1 MSGQNIT
8 AATAVRDSSATVT
21 AYAAQD
27 VNYITFDKQDEKIV
41 IIAKNTNDAVA
52 VETATITVSPGAG
65 SNAWRK
71 DIGTLT
77 VTIADANTKKV
88 IGPLDSARFKGADG
102 TVCVNVAVTQSGTVS
117 SVTFDVIKL
126 P

>member
-1 MSGQNIT
+1 MAQTIT

-27 VNYITFDKQDEKIV
+27 TNYVAFDQPDENIV
-41 IIAKNTNDAVA
+41 IIVTNSNDAVA
-52 VETATITVSPGAG
+52 VETATITIAPGSAG
-65 SNAWRK
+65 FAWRK

-77 VTIADANTKKV
+77 VEIADANAKKV
-88 IGPLDSARFKGADG
+88 IGPLDSARFKGTTG
-102 TVCVNVAVTQSGTVS
+102 NVTIGVSVTQGGTAS
-117 SVTFDVIKL
+117 SVKFDVIKL